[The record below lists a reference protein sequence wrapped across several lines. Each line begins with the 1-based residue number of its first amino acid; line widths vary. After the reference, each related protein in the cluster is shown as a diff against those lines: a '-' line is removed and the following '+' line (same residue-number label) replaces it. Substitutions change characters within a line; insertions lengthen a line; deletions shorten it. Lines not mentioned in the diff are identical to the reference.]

1 MAARLSRGVELTS
14 LVLTRTLLARPSLM
28 SLPHAY
34 TCYDVSL
41 GVYNHLGVYLFRLL
55 DLTTKKRKDQYARIL
70 YVLSAVA
77 SVHCKIE

>member
-1 MAARLSRGVELTS
+1 LAARPSRGVELTS

-28 SLPHAY
+28 SMPHAY

-41 GVYNHLGVYLFRLL
+41 GVHNHLGVYLFWLL
-55 DLTTKKRKDQYARIL
+55 DLTMKKREDRYARIL
-70 YVLSAVA
+70 YVLITVA